1 MNKSWSL
8 LELSIYVKK
17 ILEKRLKSNITINY
31 GECITT
37 NNFNISNKKIIKKNI
52 MIKNNIN
59 KEIRS
64 IIENLIK
71 K

>member
-1 MNKSWSL
+1 ML
-8 LELSIYVKK
+8 
-17 ILEKRLKSNITINY
+17 
-31 GECITT
+31 TT